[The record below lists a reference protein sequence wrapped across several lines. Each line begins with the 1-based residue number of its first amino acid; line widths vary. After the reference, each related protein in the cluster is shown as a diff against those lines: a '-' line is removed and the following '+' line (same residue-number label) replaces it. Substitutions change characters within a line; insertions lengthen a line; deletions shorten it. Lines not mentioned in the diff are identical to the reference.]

1 MTLVKLANSIALC
14 FNENTF
20 NKQIPMKLVTLD
32 TYISVGGNILL
43 ALLATYC
50 KLAKVDVMLFIFSFL
65 LDFTN
70 DAMSYLSK

>member
-1 MTLVKLANSIALC
+1 M
-14 FNENTF
+14 
-20 NKQIPMKLVTLD
+20 PMKLVTLD

-50 KLAKVDVMLFIFSFL
+50 KLAKLDMMLFIFSFL